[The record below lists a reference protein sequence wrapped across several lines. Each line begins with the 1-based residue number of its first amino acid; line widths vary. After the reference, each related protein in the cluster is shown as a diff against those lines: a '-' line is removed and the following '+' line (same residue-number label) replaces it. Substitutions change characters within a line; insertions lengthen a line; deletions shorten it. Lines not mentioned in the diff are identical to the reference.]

1 MNQAT
6 EVAFLSYYHLFD
18 IMPVKI
24 LLTEDDPN
32 LGFVIK
38 DNLEQRGYQVTL
50 CSNGEEGLNLFNQK
64 HFDLC
69 ILDVMMPKKD
79 GFSLAKDIRKVNKE
93 IPVLFL
99 SAKSETEDKIQGF
112 EAGCDDYLTKPFS
125 TEELIYRV
133 KALLKRVNVEFD
145 ETRGGS
151 QFKIGK
157 YHFDF
162 DNYSLTLG
170 DEVRKLTKKE
180 AEILNMFCKHRNQ
193 VLPRELVLNAVWGQD
208 DYFVGRSLDVFVTK
222 LRKYLADDETVV
234 VSNVHGI
241 GFKFEAPE

>member
-1 MNQAT
+1 MKA
-6 EVAFLSYYHLFD
+6 
-18 IMPVKI
+18 KI
-24 LLTEDDPN
+24 LLVEDDVN
-32 LGFVIK
+32 LGFVISDK
-38 DNLEQRGYQVTL
+38 LRAQNYDVTL
-50 CSNGEEGLNLFNQK
+50 AMDGAEGFKRYSEGEF
-64 HFDLC
+64 HLC

-93 IPVLFL
+93 IPILFL

-125 TEELIYRV
+125 TEELILRV
-133 KALLKRVNVEFD
+133 KALLKRVDLSFD
-145 ETRGGS
+145 ETKGGS
-151 QFKIGK
+151 QFQIGS

-162 DNYSLTLG
+162 DNYTLTHPN
-170 DEVRKLTKKE
+170 ETRKLTKKE
-180 AEILNMFCKHRNQ
+180 AEILHMFCKHRNQ

-222 LRKYLADDETVV
+222 LRKYLSFDERVV
-234 VSNVHGI
+234 ISNIHGV